1 MSEIDDTVLA
11 ERPETQ
17 GGPRRDITVGET
29 TFTLLGT
36 AHVSAESADEVRS
49 LIDSG
54 DFDAVA
60 IELCDARHSN
70 LANPDALAEPGSVPD
85 LSPGARPAW

>member
-70 LANPDALAEPGSVPD
+70 LANPDALRNRICSRSFAR
-85 LSPGARPAW
+85 ARPAW